1 MGTTKSSL
9 PSLYIHMTL
18 RGGSATAAKI
28 GLSAPASIDSSKT
41 NSSSSSSTSSSSE
54 QKEEKK
60 SSDPP
65 RISPIPI
72 RRQSNPYIAH
82 YYNMQRSY
90 PPNPYNLN
98 SPTLP
103 NMMHPNMMHP
113 HPQTLHRHHSAPPTS
128 AHVSQSFA
136 PPTLVQ
142 QTSNPNNSHIA
153 MSYNPYNA
161 YSHFPHVPNY
171 AYPQHSHSSSNLLN
185 GKKGKINFRKKK
197 SQSAPKRRLYSS
209 KKEES
214 EKEEKQQQ
222 QNNDD
227 DNAQNVVAGGYGMRQ
242 RRNPNNNNANVQN
255 VQVRA
260 VANANNN
267 NAQPN
272 NVFNNVNN
280 RRRIVQNREGWFM
293 RMFRILNINVLIRLG
308 IFMWLF
314 APNLG
319 GYRFAILCCIGVFY
333 YLHQIGVIG
342 FLYVW
347 LFGNEQRNVANDP
360 VHRDPNAANAE
371 ENNDEIVLPPATPL
385 GRVQLLQRFLIG
397 FCFSLWPTW
406 DHRTVY
412 PPIAQ

>member
-1 MGTTKSSL
+1 MGTKTMAEESSATEFKPFGVVIKNHYEPIYSLHLSIESSDLTIGKLKTLIEEQHKGNPLVQDQLLVYRGKLLESQTILFSLCEPNNDTTKSSL

-28 GLSAPASIDSSKT
+28 GLSAQTSIDSSKT

-142 QTSNPNNSHIA
+142 QTSNPNNSHIQCHIIHT
-153 MSYNPYNA
+153 MRI
-161 YSHFPHVPNY
+161 H
-171 AYPQHSHSSSNLLN
+171 
-185 GKKGKINFRKKK
+185 IFR
-197 SQSAPKRRLYSS
+197 
-209 KKEES
+209 
-214 EKEEKQQQ
+214 
-222 QNNDD
+222 
-227 DNAQNVVAGGYGMRQ
+227 
-242 RRNPNNNNANVQN
+242 
-255 VQVRA
+255 
-260 VANANNN
+260 
-267 NAQPN
+267 
-272 NVFNNVNN
+272 
-280 RRRIVQNREGWFM
+280 
-293 RMFRILNINVLIRLG
+293 
-308 IFMWLF
+308 
-314 APNLG
+314 
-319 GYRFAILCCIGVFY
+319 
-333 YLHQIGVIG
+333 
-342 FLYVW
+342 
-347 LFGNEQRNVANDP
+347 
-360 VHRDPNAANAE
+360 
-371 ENNDEIVLPPATPL
+371 
-385 GRVQLLQRFLIG
+385 
-397 FCFSLWPTW
+397 
-406 DHRTVY
+406 
-412 PPIAQ
+412 